1 MLQSPEPRGV
11 LRREFVVGAAT
22 ALAGG
27 LLGAPL
33 RARASQTTAAPSRAA
48 LIEDLVAANRILAR
62 HGIVDGFGHVSVRDD
77 RDPKRFFLSRSLAPE
92 LVSAA
97 DILEFDLE
105 SRTVD
110 AKGPGYS
117 ERFIHGEIY
126 KARTDV
132 NAIVHSHSP
141 SVIPFGVTGVAL
153 RPVYHLAAFIGD
165 GVPVFDI
172 RKAAGITDMLVS
184 DSARGRA
191 LAQVLGAR
199 PVALMRGHGVVVAGS
214 SLPVAVGRS
223 IYVESNAKIQ
233 AQALALGG
241 SVTYLSTEEARQI
254 MLAGENGGYL
264 RAWELW
270 KQQAIVR

>member
-1 MLQSPEPRGV
+1 MR
-11 LRREFVVGAAT
+11 AAA

-27 LLGAPL
+27 LLEAPL
-33 RARASQTTAAPSRAA
+33 RARASQPSAAPARAA

-62 HGIVDGFGHVSVRDD
+62 HGIVDGFGHVSVRDA
-77 RDPKRFFLSRSLAPE
+77 RDPQRFFLSRSLAPE

-199 PVALMRGHGVVVAGS
+199 PVALMRGHGVVVVGA

-233 AQALALGG
+233 AQAITLGG
-241 SVTYLSTEEARQI
+241 TITYLSPEEARQI
-254 MLAGENGGYL
+254 MLAGENGGYQ

-270 KQQAIVR
+270 KQQVTVR